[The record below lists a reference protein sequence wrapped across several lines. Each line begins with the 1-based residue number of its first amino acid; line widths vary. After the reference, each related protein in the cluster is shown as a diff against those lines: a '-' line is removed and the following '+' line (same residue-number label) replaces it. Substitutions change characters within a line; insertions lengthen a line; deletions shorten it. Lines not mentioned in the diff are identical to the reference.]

1 MHSRLF
7 NAAFIRD
14 QASAAQQG
22 GLGRPPTQSIGA
34 QQPPGALVV
43 LSLRRG
49 GMVDRGITPRYDYT
63 RQGVD
68 DVSYRSWR
76 EHDVEDTI
84 RFNAPRERELGTI
97 KSSPNK

>member
-1 MHSRLF
+1 
-7 NAAFIRD
+7 
-14 QASAAQQG
+14 
-22 GLGRPPTQSIGA
+22 
-34 QQPPGALVV
+34 
-43 LSLRRG
+43 
-49 GMVDRGITPRYDYT
+49 MVDRGITPRYDYT